1 MLSMQTHIF
10 YIKCEGRMSMYFIVG
25 CTEKK
30 TEDNSVIVKS
40 NLYDSEIK
48 LSDENFKK
56 EYYLLKKIGCKDLKT
71 ILEQELN
78 RQGILLDQNEV
89 KEKVSEIKAYFDRV
103 LVLTI
108 MPTEACNFRCVY
120 CYEDHENITMKTD
133 IVVGIERFLEKNYA
147 KYNHISISWFG
158 GEPTL
163 CKDIVLRINRLIK
176 SLVDNDKSKYTFTM
190 TTNGYLLDEQ
200 SFLEYYDS
208 GIVSYQITL
217 DGWNHDKKRLLKNGQ
232 PTLKKIIE
240 NLDAIHKLPDTYKFN
255 IMIRNNILAGD
266 RDFSW
271 YDFLNEKYGEDV
283 RFGILVRQVCDLG
296 GEGVKSLDL
305 LHAITG
311 KKLIKDHINYIDNL
325 KIRCDNTG
333 NIGLGNEMCYAS
345 YKNGFTIRASGKVE
359 KCTVALNKSQNEV
372 GYIDGY
378 GNLHLDLKKNE
389 VWSENILYDKC
400 FSCNKIFSCL
410 NNMCPFKRIM
420 TENYICDNYQS
431 FEDEG

>member
-1 MLSMQTHIF
+1 MN
-10 YIKCEGRMSMYFIVG
+10 K
-25 CTEKK
+25 
-30 TEDNSVIVKS
+30 
-40 NLYDSEIK
+40 
-48 LSDENFKK
+48 ENFSLRDIEMNEKRVLRDAIHDYIHVDHLVIWHLINSQEMQRLRRVK
-56 EYYLLKKIGCKDLKT
+56 QLGGTYQVFQSAEHSRFVHSLGVYQVVRRM
-71 ILEQELN
+71 LETECLDNELN
-78 RQGILLDQNEV
+78 DYDKLCVMCAGLLHDIGHGPFSHSFEGV
-89 KEKVSEIKAYFDRV
+89 FK
-103 LVLTI
+103 
-108 MPTEACNFRCVY
+108 
-120 CYEDHENITMKTD
+120 EDHENITMKTD

-271 YDFLNEKYGEDV
+271 YDFLNERYGEDV

-410 NNMCPFKRIM
+410 NNMCPFKRILI
-420 TENYICDNYQS
+420 ENYICDNYQS